1 MEKQGWEESEK
12 RKAEERSSEERKKL
26 RRKKMQVREK
36 VEESQNTVFSTV
48 LWLHRVEK

>member
-26 RRKKMQVREK
+26 RRKKMQAREK

-48 LWLHRVEK
+48 LWFRRVEK